1 MDKIIKISKPTIT
14 GRRKLLDYYLEG
26 KNLEKMDIE
35 RLAKI
40 TMDFTGSDIK
50 CLVNLA

>member
-1 MDKIIKISKPTIT
+1 M
-14 GRRKLLDYYLEG
+14 LEDDVN
-26 KNLEKMDIE
+26 KE

-50 CLVNLA
+50 CLVNLASIRAIKD